1 LCGKEKKAVSIEDF
15 SDVFANKVVVV
26 VVVSESSSFSSSSP
40 SFSEDGEDI
49 YLFVVIVLVVEKFEG
64 AAHGKN
70 VVMNKKRR
78 ISEGTKNLSL
88 SLSLSLSL

>member
-1 LCGKEKKAVSIEDF
+1 
-15 SDVFANKVVVV
+15 
-26 VVVSESSSFSSSSP
+26 
-40 SFSEDGEDI
+40 
-49 YLFVVIVLVVEKFEG
+49 VVEKFEG

-78 ISEGTKNLSL
+78 ISEGAKNLSL